1 MKQEY
6 SGISVLSNAGG
17 GVGWGERRK
26 GTTVLLK
33 STKIFKLYMVY
44 YNVNVLNIT

>member
-1 MKQEY
+1 M
-6 SGISVLSNAGG
+6 LSNAVVV

-33 STKIFKLYMVY
+33 STRILKLYMVY
-44 YNVNVLNIT
+44 DNVNVN